1 MGGSVG
7 GGEGRGGGGM
17 CGGDEWGGGLQVA
30 VDDPL
35 LVGVVESRRHAA
47 KPLDRGRVARPSP
60 LEALGEAP
68 AGDELLDHVWR
79 SFELAVVVDGDD
91 VGVPEKC
98 DGSSLSPETPN
109 CGVVVADRPHDLP

>member
-35 LVGVVESRRHAA
+35 LVGIVESRRHAA
-47 KPLDRGRVARPSP
+47 KPLDRGRVVRPSP

-91 VGVPEKC
+91 VGGPEEG
-98 DGSSLSPETPN
+98 DGPSPPPETPN
-109 CGVVVADRPHDLP
+109 SGGRV